1 MFGSGS
7 SKGGQS
13 NPPQIPLAP
22 AKRVQARFN
31 PLADGLIYLVVFV
44 GGFLGVGLRH
54 VMNMLMPPS
63 GSVFDMGTFVS
74 NILACFLLAMLTE
87 YMASASWIRKRV
99 RQVASK
105 GLGMGFAGGLSTMSG
120 LMVSTIEGLR
130 DQQPVDTFVYLACT
144 FVCALIAAALGVALV
159 RLFLPKL
166 TGRHMTDVMAGA
178 TGNGSSGN
186 VPAHGMMSVRVS
198 RRRARAEVRQMK
210 VADVAHSAAQ
220 AALEAAAVAQ
230 AAAAQA
236 AQAAQSAQA
245 DSLGIQEPIEIQQSQ
260 ALANL
265 VDPNPVTTEIPLVAD
280 PATGEV
286 R

>member
-1 MFGSGS
+1 MSGSGS

-54 VMNMLMPPS
+54 VMNALMPAS
-63 GSVFDMGTFVS
+63 DSVFDLGTFVS
-74 NILACFLLAMLTE
+74 NILACFLLAALTE

-120 LMVSTIEGLR
+120 LMVSTVEGLR
-130 DQQPVDTFVYLACT
+130 DQQPVGTFVYLACT
-144 FVCALIAAALGVALV
+144 FVCALIAAALGVAFV

-166 TGRHMTDVMAGA
+166 TGRHMMDVMAGA
-178 TGNGSSGN
+178 TGNGSFGN
-186 VPAHGMMSVRVS
+186 APSHGAASVR
-198 RRRARAEVRQMK
+198 RGPRRARAEVRQMK

-236 AQAAQSAQA
+236 AQAAQA
-245 DSLGIQEPIEIQQSQ
+245 DSLGVQEPIEIQQSQ

-265 VDPNPVTTEIPLVAD
+265 VDPNPVTAEIPLVAD
-280 PATGEV
+280 PTTGEV
-286 R
+286 H

>member
-1 MFGSGS
+1 MSGPGS

-13 NPPQIPLAP
+13 IPPQIPLAP

-54 VMNMLMPPS
+54 VLNVLMPPS
-63 GSVFDMGTFVS
+63 GSVFDPGTFVS

-87 YMASASWIRKRV
+87 YMASASWIRKRI

-120 LMVSTIEGLR
+120 LMVSTVEGLR
-130 DQQPVDTFVYLACT
+130 DQQPVSTLAYLACT
-144 FVCALIAAALGVALV
+144 FVCSLIAAALGVALM
-159 RLFLPKL
+159 RWFLSKL
-166 TGRHMTDVMAGA
+166 IGKHMTYVMSRADGRDSNGDMPANGTAGA
-178 TGNGSSGN
+178 RT
-186 VPAHGMMSVRVS
+186 AAQ
-198 RRRARAEVRQMK
+198 RARTEVRQMK

-230 AAAAQA
+230 KAAAQA
-236 AQAAQSAQA
+236 VQAAQG
-245 DSLGIQEPIEIQQSQ
+245 DSIDVQNPAEIQQSS

-265 VDPNPVTTEIPLVAD
+265 VDPNPVTAEIPLVAD
-280 PATGEV
+280 PATEEV

>member
-1 MFGSGS
+1 MSGFGNSR
-7 SKGGQS
+7 GGQS
-13 NPPQIPLAP
+13 NPPRIPLAP

-54 VMNMLMPPS
+54 VMNALMPAS
-63 GSVFDMGTFVS
+63 GSVFDLGTFVS

-87 YMASASWIRKRV
+87 YMASAPWIRKRV
-99 RQVASK
+99 RQVTSK

-120 LMVSTIEGLR
+120 LMVSTVEGLC
-130 DQQPVDTFVYLACT
+130 DQQPVSTFAYLACT
-144 FVCALIAAALGVALV
+144 FVCALIAAALGVASV

-166 TGRHMTDVMAGA
+166 TGKHMTDVMAGA
-178 TGNGSSGN
+178 NGNGSGGN
-186 VPAHGMMSVRVS
+186 VQAHGVADVRVGS
-198 RRRARAEVRQMK
+198 RKARAETRQMK

-220 AALEAAAVAQ
+220 AALEAAAAAQ
-230 AAAAQA
+230 MAAAQA
-236 AQAAQSAQA
+236 AQAAQS
-245 DSLGIQEPIEIQQSQ
+245 DSPGIQDPIEIRQSQ

-265 VDPNPVTTEIPLVAD
+265 VDPNPVTAEIPVVAD
-280 PATGEV
+280 PTTGEV